1 MVDGDLTER
10 TARELTEETGGLRV
24 DVTGLSAAI
33 EKTEKR
39 QDDQERRG
47 RVLLWGF
54 GLGILGV
61 LLLALLVAGNYR
73 NSVKLDRVTSLGV
86 CPSAAIIV
94 GGSFADA
101 RPAEA
106 QDDYIRAVDSLARA
120 REALGCTDP
129 LIPPKATR

>member
-1 MVDGDLTER
+1 MVDGDLTEH
-10 TARELTEETGGLRV
+10 TARELTAETGGLRI
-24 DVTGLSAAI
+24 DVTGLSSAI
-33 EKTEKR
+33 EKMEKR

-47 RVLLWGF
+47 KVLLWAF
-54 GLGILGV
+54 GLGILIV
-61 LLLALLVAGNYR
+61 LLLALAVSGNYR
-73 NSVKLDRVTSLGV
+73 NAVKLDRVTSLGV

-94 GGSFADA
+94 GSSFANA

-129 LIPPKATR
+129 LIPPRAVR